1 MHLLQDP
8 QGYLVLDVA
17 AVSVVVVSVAAAVV
31 SVAVVVVGV
40 AMRRFVAALV

>member
-17 AVSVVVVSVAAAVV
+17 AVTVGAAVV
-31 SVAVVVVGV
+31 SAAVVVVGV
-40 AMRRFVAALV
+40 AMRRFVAVLV